1 MPPDRRLVSASP
13 AASSSA
19 PSPPTPSEETPL
31 LLAAARTTDLENG
44 VPRTSASASSSP
56 PSSLPSSAS
65 KSPSRGNKDTS
76 STTTLFPRNQIMLL
90 CYARMT
96 EPIAFFSIFPFIAAM
111 VARNGSL
118 PSSDVGL
125 YSGVIESVFSLV
137 QTLVLMPWSRL
148 ADRIGRKPALV
159 LSLCGTAV
167 CPALFGLATSIPQ
180 MLAFRCLA
188 GLFSASGLIIRT
200 MIAEKTTTTTTTTT
214 TTNTISPSSSSSE
227 EGHHHHHHHH
237 HHQQQQQQQAL
248 AFSWFA
254 FAGNVGILLG
264 PIVGG
269 ALAEPALQYPRFFG
283 RSRFLAAYPYALPGF
298 AVAAVSA
305 SAAIVALVYLEET
318 LPPAKTRCKPAAT
331 TTTTTTNNHPT
342 NHNDNDNDNHHR
354 GADAAAAA
362 AAAAGQEEA
371 PQIDSSNDSSSTH
384 HGNASAEVAVAEAEA
399 AAAMTTWQL
408 IKAPGVAAALWIYSH
423 VMFLAFAF
431 TAILPVALYTPVD
444 IGGLGLSSVQISAYM
459 AAQGASQALW
469 LLLAFPLLQRRLGT
483 RGVLYA
489 CALVY
494 PLFFV
499 GYILMNLLLR
509 DGSGPAMAWF
519 WIIGPLV
526 ALVGPGVSM
535 AFTGVQLALNDAA
548 PAVHLLGTLNAIAL
562 TCTGAIRSVV
572 PGAATALYAV
582 GVRNQIVWGHLAWL
596 ILLPIAMA
604 LFFCLKWLRSS
615 T

>member
-1 MPPDRRLVSASP
+1 
-13 AASSSA
+13 
-19 PSPPTPSEETPL
+19 
-31 LLAAARTTDLENG
+31 
-44 VPRTSASASSSP
+44 
-56 PSSLPSSAS
+56 
-65 KSPSRGNKDTS
+65 
-76 STTTLFPRNQIMLL
+76 MLL

-200 MIAEKTTTTTTTTT
+200 MIAEKTTTTTTT
-214 TTNTISPSSSSSE
+214 NTISPSSSSSE
-227 EGHHHHHHHH
+227 EGHHHHHHQ
-237 HHQQQQQQQAL
+237 QQQQQQQAL

-331 TTTTTTNNHPT
+331 TTTTNKHPT
-342 NHNDNDNDNHHR
+342 NHNDNDITHHR
-354 GADAAAAA
+354 GADAA

-371 PQIDSSNDSSSTH
+371 PQIDDSNDSSSTH
-384 HGNASAEVAVAEAEA
+384 HDSASAEAAGAEAAEAA